1 MSSTPVTTAD
11 PHSGRAAARPR
22 IAVILTTYFR
32 GSHSD
37 VVVGRLLDGYLLEGE
52 NRQPDVEVV
61 SAYLELLGDPYGGDD
76 PREDIG
82 VDLFEKFGVPMFDS
96 VAEAIGLGEPGVAV
110 DAVLVIGEHGGYEEN
125 MYDQRLYPRKR
136 LVDAVISTMWGAGTF
151 VPVFTDKQLA
161 WRTRDAFRMVQDC
174 QRFGVPLMAGSSIPL
189 AWRSGDQTWPA
200 GEPMDAAVVVGF
212 GGADIYGTHL
222 LELAQSFTERRQG
235 GETGVEQVLGLTG
248 DQARAALTDGRI
260 DPALYRQALEVLDL
274 DPQDEGMMSES
285 GIDVFEVIHRDGLRT
300 WIVIHE
306 GLNRFGVAARG
317 PQVSTTTRVWAQR
330 GPQFGHFSY
339 LVRNIEQF
347 FRTGRPAWPTERV
360 LLVTGVLDAAMRSR
374 YASRGQGGPV
384 PVATPELD
392 VAYQHDDS
400 AVIHAHGLPVIDDA
414 E

>member
-1 MSSTPVTTAD
+1 MTTAD
-11 PHSGRAAARPR
+11 PHAGQAAAKPR
-22 IAVILTTYFR
+22 VAVILTTYFR

-76 PREDIG
+76 PRDDIG
-82 VDLFEKFGVPMFDS
+82 VEMFEQFGIPMFDS

-136 LVDAVISTMWGAGTF
+136 LVDAAISTMWGAGTF

-161 WRTRDAFRMVQDC
+161 WRTRDAFRMVEDC
-174 QRFGVPLMAGSSIPL
+174 RRFGVPLMAGSSIPL

-222 LELAQSFTERRQG
+222 LELCQSFTERRAG

-260 DPALYRQALEVLDL
+260 DRELYERALATVDLEPEGQARIA
-274 DPQDEGMMSES
+274 ES
-285 GIDVFEVIHRDGLRT
+285 GIDVFEVIHRDGLRS

-306 GLNRFGVAARG
+306 GLYRFGVAARG
-317 PQVSTTTRVWAQR
+317 PNLSTATRVWAQR
-330 GPQFGHFSY
+330 GPEFGHFSY

-347 FRTGRPAWPTERV
+347 FSTGKPGWPTERV

-374 YASRGQGGPV
+374 HASRGQGVPV
-384 PVATPELD
+384 PVVTPELD
-392 VAYQHDDS
+392 FGYQHDDS
-400 AVIHAHGLPVIDDA
+400 AVIHAHGLPVIDDS